1 MIRRRNAGFLWCLLL
16 VSLIAVRGA
25 FAAAC
30 SPPPGFEDTPHPEL
44 ASAEQL
50 VSHTEEITVD
60 RMIADLINSAEKKN
74 LKDAIKK
81 GGSLPTVSGEYVLTS
96 TPFGTPGTRRLV
108 CLTDGSTLE
117 EQVLERAQSDHAYH
131 FRYIVW
137 NYTTKQARPVEYGV
151 GDFEYTDLGA
161 GRTRIMW
168 TYSFKL
174 KDHEFPGYLGAFG
187 RYLFRVT
194 FLDRQYADM
203 MRETLKSNRT
213 RD

>member
-1 MIRRRNAGFLWCLLL
+1 MIARKIGL
-16 VSLIAVRGA
+16 G
-25 FAAAC
+25 FAAMLVVILTGSAFGSEC
-30 SPPPGFEDTPHPEL
+30 GPPPAFVDVPHPAI
-44 ASAEQL
+44 ASAEEL

-60 RMIADLINSAEKKN
+60 RTIADLLNAAEKKD

-81 GGSLPTVSGEYVLTS
+81 GGSLPTVAGEYTLTK

-117 EQVLERAQSDHAYH
+117 EQVLERQQSDHAYR
-131 FRYIVW
+131 FRYVVW
-137 NYTTKQARPVEYGV
+137 NYTTKQAKPIEYGV
-151 GDFEYTDLGA
+151 GEFVYTDLGG
-161 GRTRIMW
+161 GRTRIVW

-174 KDHEFPGYLGAFG
+174 KEHEFPGYLGAFG

-194 FLDRQYADM
+194 FLDRQYAAM
-203 MRETLKSNRT
+203 MRETLKGNQT